1 MKNNYS
7 IKNITGYNILLVIS
21 SVMLLSAC
29 MSSPSTSIDST
40 SIESNAIEPSN
51 NNMLFEG
58 ANAYSK
64 STEHTNVFTRCKSTA
79 DGMALSATK
88 NKSQAQYL
96 NAAKVYRTCSAN
108 HQVSSQDPSKTSL
121 TMRLYVLSTMNFI
134 KGGDLNSAK
143 NMVERFKQRFPQ
155 QDFYFANYTSFLD
168 TAEALLHSEN
178 TSAQLLATLNIS
190 AGLRQELLR
199 KDYWLKN

>member
-1 MKNNYS
+1 MKNIYS
-7 IKNITGYNILLVIS
+7 IQNITGYNILLVIS
-21 SVMLLSAC
+21 TVMLLSAC
-29 MSSPSTSIDST
+29 MSSPKAT
-40 SIESNAIEPSN
+40 IESTALEPSN
-51 NNMLFEG
+51 NNVIIDG

-64 STEHTNVFTRCKSTA
+64 STDHINVFTRCKNTA
-79 DGMALSATK
+79 DGMALSAAK
-88 NKSQAQYL
+88 SKSQAQYL
-96 NAAKVYRTCSAN
+96 NAAKVYRTCSTN
-108 HQVSSQDPSKTSL
+108 HQLSSQDSSKTSL